1 MLLAFTLTLLAGAAT
16 AVGGLIAVHGR
27 VRSDRGLA
35 IALAFAGGAMVLV
48 SLVEI
53 LPKGAASLA
62 PALGIGGGWLATLG
76 AAALGAVLAVLLGRV
91 VPVAGHDH
99 DHGRG
104 RDAPGTH
111 RLRQLPGVR
120 RSGLVV
126 AIAVTAHNLP
136 EGLATFV
143 ATLDDPAAGATLAV
157 AIALHN
163 IPEGVAVAAPFYGSG
178 ASRRK
183 AVGIAALSGLA
194 EPIGALAGYLL
205 LAALLPGAAF
215 GVVFGLVAGVML
227 LIGLAELLPTALR
240 MASPV
245 PVAAACTAGVVVMAL
260 SLALLSLA

>member
-16 AVGGLIAVHGR
+16 TVGGLIAVHGK

-48 SLVEI
+48 SIVEI

-62 PALGIGGGWLATLG
+62 PTMGIETGWAATL
-76 AAALGAVLAVLLGRV
+76 AVAALGAVLAVLLGRL
-91 VPVAGHDH
+91 VPVAGHEHGD
-99 DHGRG
+99 GRG
-104 RDAPGTH
+104 E
-111 RLRQLPGVR
+111 RQRMLMGVR

-126 AIAVTAHNLP
+126 AIAVTAHNFP

-163 IPEGVAVAAPFYGSG
+163 VPEGVAVAAPVFGSG
-178 ASRRK
+178 GSRRR

-194 EPIGALAGYLL
+194 EPVGALLGYLL
-205 LAALLPGAAF
+205 LATILPAAAF

-227 LIGLAELLPTALR
+227 LIGLSELVPSALR
-240 MASPV
+240 LMSPA
-245 PVAAACTAGVVVMAL
+245 PVVAACTAGAAVMAL
-260 SLALLSLA
+260 SLALLNLG